1 MPFWKCFPCRK
12 TKNEEIITILDHSN
26 CTLTDVPSDVLQHE
40 RTLEELYLSSNRIS
54 SLSPQLFYC
63 QGMRVLFVNDNEL
76 ESLPSAIGSLRHLH
90 SLNLARNSLSTIP
103 ENITSCK
110 NLTRLDLSLNNLQK
124 LPDAITGLIG
134 LQELLLNET
143 NLEFL
148 PANFGRLVN
157 LRILE
162 LRSNNLITLPK
173 SMSRLS
179 NLTRIDIGANEF
191 TELPEVICQ
200 LTQLRELWIDVNRIR
215 RISPNVANLRELKHF
230 EANNNLL
237 STLPHEVSHWR
248 NLEVL
253 SISINDIESL
263 PFSVGMLKSLVTL
276 QCEANQ
282 LRELPDSICHLE
294 NLEELVI
301 NHNLILRLPRT
312 IGMLRKM
319 RFFCADQNILRSL
332 PNEICSC
339 SSLVVLSV
347 RMNKIVELPQNI
359 GHLENLQVL
368 NLVDNYISHLPVSVL
383 SLTKLTALWISDNQS
398 QPLVP
403 LQYLN
408 ANTKSH
414 LTCFMLPQQA
424 AAQQSLTQAS
434 EGSDDDSTNSLLH
447 QQKQLEQE
455 QQQQKFFHGRTNTNS
470 QRIYFAD
477 QQQQQDAADTT
488 FSTPA
493 TRSMSGRI
501 CFADD
506 QLPSRVGGESS
517 DPDIS
522 PLRRIY
528 FADEVKGSEN
538 LATRLMRSPTPY
550 PKELRLMAK
559 LVRNNQ
565 QQKKQQQQQNYLD
578 TMLVPNAAAVVA
590 SSNQIINDEQHM
602 SETLQPTGGV
612 KEARILL
619 NPNGNSVFLH
629 QVPNSISYHLVDRNR
644 GLDSESVS
652 NDLPKVQYLKPPNL
666 YTENGGI
673 LQNHPQ
679 QLPLLDVNNCVSGEG
694 RLTPNH
700 FNNQVFQPH
709 HQQHQYYQHFQ
720 PQQQL
725 QAYPSHSPLLYDNQ
739 QEPQSLND
747 ISGTGTTSLLM
758 PQMATAMSV
767 SPSKISSYSQQSSQ
781 HSQSQYSLYDVQA
794 SKPPPYHI
802 ARTYTKKSREDLL
815 NYDSFH
821 SQMQHHNGTL
831 SEETNEIAPAMATP
845 DDDTTSRRSM
855 SFHQGLTL
863 NDNQMEKTHSY
874 QNENGNDFG
883 IIDHQNNNSN
893 SLNRTYSLDCADG
906 VLNKRNSL
914 ISLQVQVSGEHNGQ
928 NGYLSTVDVGQQPQQ
943 NWNERGAGNDE
954 PDACRIPT
962 QTNTPGNGDKSELKQ
977 PLRSVST
984 TAWLFGLHKNP
995 TVKQVAIKR
1004 DQDIGFEIVEKL
1016 NQGIFVSGT
1025 QPNTSAASLLHTNDK
1040 LLEVNG
1046 YDFTKICLVDAQEIL
1061 EKSGPLINVMISRT

>member
-12 TKNEEIITILDHSN
+12 FKNEEIITILDHSN
-26 CTLTDVPSDVLQHE
+26 CTLTDVPPDVLQHE

-54 SLSPQLFYC
+54 ALSPQLFYC

-76 ESLPSAIGSLRHLH
+76 ESLPSAIGSLRHLQ

-124 LPDAITGLIG
+124 LPDAITGLIA

-148 PANFGRLVN
+148 PANFGRLIN

-173 SMSRLS
+173 SISRLS
-179 NLTRIDIGANEF
+179 NLNRIDIGANEF

-215 RISPNVANLRELKHF
+215 RISPNVSNLRELKHF

-237 STLPHEVSHWR
+237 STLPHEVSYWR

-263 PFSVGMLKSLVTL
+263 PFSIGMLKSLVTL

-312 IGMLRKM
+312 IGMLRKL

-332 PNEICSC
+332 PIEICSC
-339 SSLVVLSV
+339 NSLVVLSV

-408 ANTKSH
+408 ANTKSY

-424 AAQQSLTQAS
+424 AAAQQNVTQTI

-447 QQKQLEQE
+447 KQE
-455 QQQQKFFHGRTNTNS
+455 QDQQMLFNGRAVHPTSQKV
-470 QRIYFAD
+470 YYAD
-477 QQQQQDAADTT
+477 QQEAT
-488 FSTPA
+488 FTVPDN
-493 TRSMSGRI
+493 RPMGRI
-501 CFADD
+501 CFADED
-506 QLPSRVGGESS
+506 RNQFTTES
-517 DPDIS
+517 DPETS

-559 LVRNNQ
+559 LVRNNH
-565 QQKKQQQQQNYLD
+565 QQQQQQEKKELHYLD
-578 TMLVPNAAAVVA
+578 AMLVPKA
-590 SSNQIINDEQHM
+590 SPSGQINEKTHL
-602 SETLQPTGGV
+602 SETLPPSASTGGV
-612 KEARILL
+612 KEARILF
-619 NPNGNSVFLH
+619 NPSGSSVFL
-629 QVPNSISYHLVDRNR
+629 QQMPNSISYHLIDRNKSV
-644 GLDSESVS
+644 DSEVVNGAS
-652 NDLPKVQYLKPPNL
+652 DLPQVQYLKKNNI
-666 YTENGGI
+666 YTESVGI
-673 LQNHPQ
+673 TNNIPNSHPQ
-679 QLPLLDVNNCVSGEG
+679 QSSFTDLNNCAGGSVVGEG
-694 RLTPNH
+694 RSTPTAA
-700 FNNQVFQPH
+700 FTNQVQP
-709 HQQHQYYQHFQ
+709 QQQYYQHYH
-720 PQQQL
+720 PHQQMYLEQH
-725 QAYPSHSPLLYDNQ
+725 QQSYPSHSPLLYDNQ
-739 QEPQSLND
+739 QSREELNND
-747 ISGTGTTSLLM
+747 ISGATGSFV
-758 PQMATAMSV
+758 PQVSV

-781 HSQSQYSLYDVQA
+781 HSQYSLYDLQT

-815 NYDSFH
+815 SYDTFH
-821 SQMQHHNGTL
+821 SKIQNHPNGIVND
-831 SEETNEIAPAMATP
+831 ETNNVEI
-845 DDDTTSRRSM
+845 DERHNDESRCKSEDGNYC
-855 SFHQGLTL
+855 SL
-863 NDNQMEKTHSY
+863 NDNQMGLTTNHHSY
-874 QNENGNDFG
+874 LNDNDFG
-883 IIDHQNNNSN
+883 IVDHQNNNN
-893 SLNRTYSLDCADG
+893 TLNRTYSLDCHDG
-906 VLNKRNSL
+906 LNKRNSL
-914 ISLQVQVSGEHNGQ
+914 LSLQPAVCQKSFEHGEAGQ
-928 NGYLSTVDVGQQPQQ
+928 RSHSKLSQHQQQ
-943 NWNERGAGNDE
+943 NWNGEDGDDE
-954 PDACRIPT
+954 TDSIQAPT
-962 QTNTPGNGDKSELKQ
+962 SMSINVGKDLKP
-977 PLRSVST
+977 PLRSGST

-1004 DQDIGFEIVEKL
+1004 DHEIGFEIVEKS

-1025 QPNTSAASLLHTNDK
+1025 QPNTSAALLLHPNDK

-1046 YDFTKICLVDAQEIL
+1046 YDFTKIGLVDAQEIL
-1061 EKSGPLINVMISRT
+1061 ENSGPLINVMISRT